1 MSLCV
6 GLTGGI
12 GSGKSTVARLFAER
26 GAGIV
31 DTDVISHQLTQAHG
45 VAMPL
50 ILAHFGS
57 AYVDEHG
64 ALNRRAMREL
74 IFANPQAKRDLEA
87 LLHPIII
94 AQAQAEL
101 TACTTQPYTLLVCP
115 LLFENPL
122 FQQPIQRVLVVDC
135 PETLQV
141 ERVMQRSQL
150 SAEAVLS
157 IITQQTPRPE
167 KLSRADDIICNHL
180 GLENLI
186 SQVDNL
192 HNTYT
197 SAAYKQRL
205 TR

>member
-101 TACTTQPYTLLVCP
+101 AACTTQPYTLLVCP
-115 LLFENPL
+115 LLFENPR

-157 IITQQTPRPE
+157 IIAQQTPRTE
-167 KLSRADDIICNHL
+167 KICQADDIICNDQDLNHL
-180 GLENLI
+180 IRHVNRLHENYMRKA
-186 SQVDNL
+186 SQTAID
-192 HNTYT
+192 
-197 SAAYKQRL
+197 
-205 TR
+205 